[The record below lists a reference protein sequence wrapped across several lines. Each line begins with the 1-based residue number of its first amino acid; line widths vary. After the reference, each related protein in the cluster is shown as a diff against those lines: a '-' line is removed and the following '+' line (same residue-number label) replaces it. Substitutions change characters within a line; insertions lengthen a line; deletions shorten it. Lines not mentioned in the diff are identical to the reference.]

1 MSFDCSVL
9 QLRAAAE
16 PKSPRCAFLCLE
28 EQVRCTRKL
37 GLSRRVTAKSLS
49 EVVPFCAYE
58 KIGCCLQ
65 VTEKIWRP
73 RRYYSETLDRFK
85 SLCL

>member
-1 MSFDCSVL
+1 MSFGCSVL

-16 PKSPRCAFLCLE
+16 PKSPRCAFLCLQ

-65 VTEKIWRP
+65 EANFFHAIQFFR
-73 RRYYSETLDRFK
+73 SG
-85 SLCL
+85 